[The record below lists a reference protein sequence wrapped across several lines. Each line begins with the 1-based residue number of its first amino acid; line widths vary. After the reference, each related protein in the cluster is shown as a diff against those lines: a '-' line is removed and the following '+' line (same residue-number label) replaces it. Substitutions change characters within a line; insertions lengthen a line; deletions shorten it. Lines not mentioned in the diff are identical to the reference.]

1 VLRVR
6 VITAQIATYA
16 VTGYY
21 YSPRDRY
28 GTDTNEIK
36 NQTSKWRAEH
46 PLLRVLAPLSVFA
59 EVGSELRVIVGEPPI
74 KADKG
79 DLEEENWGQQREP
92 VWFLDLPGQVT
103 LPKRHPWLALR
114 EPDVEDEAELRF
126 VQSHCVWSCLKLGCG
141 STRLGQA
148 VLVRYAV

>member
-1 VLRVR
+1 MGDSAASEAERETLRE
-6 VITAQIATYA
+6 THLLCC
-16 VTGYY
+16 G
-21 YSPRDRY
+21 Y

-79 DLEEENWGQQREP
+79 DLEEENRGQQREP

-126 VQSHCVWSCLKLGCG
+126 VQSHFGVRVDEIGASRAGQIR
-141 STRLGQA
+141 RL
-148 VLVRYAV
+148 RE